1 MNPFQDS
8 EFHELPLKSRVWILK
23 ALCEVALVCQLDFIN
38 LFNLLSI
45 LSLAVL
51 IQHMVGSSVALNDII
66 ILIINIVI
74 IFCNMSLF

>member
-38 LFNLLSI
+38 LFYLLSV

-51 IQHMVGSSVALNDII
+51 IQHMVGISVALNDVI
-66 ILIINIVI
+66 ILIVNIFI
-74 IFCNMSLF
+74 ILFNVLLF